1 LPSGEL
7 TGITTSHRLQLHECE
22 QFTDPLLYASCRR
35 SQRSRLH
42 RKPKGHILSH
52 GHMPEQRVM
61 LENEPH
67 ATFSDSPIRRLRA
80 VQKDT
85 SSIRFFQSGKNS
97 QQRRL
102 ATTGRAEE
110 GHEFAF
116 LYMQADIIQH
126 HKCPK
131 ALRDMVYLNTHR
143 MLPV

>member
-1 LPSGEL
+1 MKPPEPAAEFFTALALKGSKRLIPPQQLRFHGQCSGQCHTLSLPSGEL

-97 QQRRL
+97 QQRR
-102 ATTGRAEE
+102 
-110 GHEFAF
+110 
-116 LYMQADIIQH
+116 
-126 HKCPK
+126 
-131 ALRDMVYLNTHR
+131 
-143 MLPV
+143 